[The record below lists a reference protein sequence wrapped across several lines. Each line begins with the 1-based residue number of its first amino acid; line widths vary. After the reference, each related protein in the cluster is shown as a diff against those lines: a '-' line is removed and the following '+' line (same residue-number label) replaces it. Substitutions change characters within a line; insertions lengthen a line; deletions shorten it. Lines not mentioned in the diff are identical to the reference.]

1 MRLWVQAYAPA
12 KRSLVEFKNSMLR
25 PKELKH
31 KNKIRA
37 VLDHKL
43 VNLRTYNIDPRA
55 PFHDLDGL
63 RSTYNFETGGNSTKS
78 DEIFLT
84 VNYWCR

>member
-37 VLDHKL
+37 VLDHQL

-55 PFHDLDGL
+55 PSHDLAGL
-63 RSTYNFETGGNSTKS
+63 RSTYNFETVGNSTKL
-78 DEIFLT
+78 DEISLT
-84 VNYWCR
+84 VNDWHR